1 MKHNIP
7 SNTRLAFTLYDLTVE
22 SYAAMVRDSHRRA
35 NPDHPKTNECRKVF
49 EYAKMMFEVSTGIDW
64 DSAFMILGEE
74 PSSKAFMEYLYEEK
88 DQ

>member
-7 SNTRLAFTLYDLTVE
+7 SASIMAYTLYDLTVE
-22 SYAAMVRDSHRRA
+22 SYTAMVLDSHRRT
-35 NPDHPKTNECRKVF
+35 NPDNPSTNLRRKIF
-49 EYAKMMFEVSTGIDW
+49 EHAKMMFEVSTGIDW

>member
-1 MKHNIP
+1 MNHNIP
-7 SNTRLAFTLYDLTVE
+7 SATIMAYTLYDLTVE
-22 SYAAMVRDSHRRA
+22 SYAAMVWDSHRRT
-35 NPDHPKTNECRKVF
+35 NPDNPSTNLRRKIF
-49 EYAKMMFEVSTGIDW
+49 EQSKMMFEVSTGIDW